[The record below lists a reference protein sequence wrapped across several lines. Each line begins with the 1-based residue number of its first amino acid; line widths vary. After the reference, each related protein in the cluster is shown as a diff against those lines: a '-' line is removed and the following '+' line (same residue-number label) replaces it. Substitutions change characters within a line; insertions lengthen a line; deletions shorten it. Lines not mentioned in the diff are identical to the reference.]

1 MGYHSLLLSSH
12 LRRPIL
18 ATGILLRMP
27 KQLAR
32 HGIVRAARGEMATLY
47 LLTSREE
54 VRRQPQPP
62 RRRASRR
69 HPSTMKDRVSCRR
82 HHRHHRLRCRVSCRR
97 VSHLLTHTG
106 TVRLRNCT
114 CVLAG
119 FDDNV
124 LGSMAHGRARRA
136 CPRTRKL
143 EPHCCAWRWPRYRPD
158 DTLHLGGVA
167 VARQHVPVR
176 ERSPAGARAVAR
188 KQHRRVN

>member
-1 MGYHSLLLSSH
+1 MNFLLVYTSTG
-12 LRRPIL
+12 PL
-18 ATGILLRMP
+18 ALFR
-27 KQLAR
+27 AR
-32 HGIVRAARGEMATLY
+32 CL
-47 LLTSREE
+47 
-54 VRRQPQPP
+54 P

-188 KQHRRVN
+188 KQHPPTLLSSAGTMDSDDTAGTSKSMPAS

>member
-97 VSHLLTHTG
+97 VSHLLTHTQG
-106 TVRLRNCT
+106 QFACATTPAWCHGI
-114 CVLAG
+114 AG
-119 FDDNV
+119 DRRIPPAFSRAQSTSADARWCWPPS
-124 LGSMAHGRARRA
+124 GAGHQTAATTTTTAAAEMAAATDEKIAKG
-136 CPRTRKL
+136 
-143 EPHCCAWRWPRYRPD
+143 
-158 DTLHLGGVA
+158 
-167 VARQHVPVR
+167 
-176 ERSPAGARAVAR
+176 
-188 KQHRRVN
+188 